1 MAGGLDPVFW
11 RAWWRSRV
19 TSYAMPLRDLG
30 RSETVIIAGQASQ
43 TSTLRWEDFAT
54 TVVDPSDD
62 LTFYY
67 VGNYLKTGSTT
78 PATRIASVRVP

>member
-1 MAGGLDPVFW
+1 MGRAASDP
-11 RAWWRSRV
+11 
-19 TSYAMPLRDLG
+19 LG
-30 RSETVIIAGQASQ
+30 TMSLAETVIIAGQASQ

-62 LTFYY
+62 LTFWY